1 MSLLPPAVLVLL
13 SNQQSAAGIAAL
25 PFPSCLPP
33 PAAPLQHVAGDD
45 PFCKFNDQMLQLF
58 TSCLFLS
65 GAAAAMVGSYTCRRF
80 GRKATMIAGGAC
92 FLGGT
97 VLVTL
102 AIHMAMLVL
111 GRLVLGVGVGFATQ
125 VGAGAPASCCCLLFG
140 SAARRV
146 AWVSCTAHQQALA
159 GICVNQKLE
168 RTLVTS
174 YHCAE
179 LP

>member
-1 MSLLPPAVLVLL
+1 LFASL
-13 SNQQSAAGIAAL
+13 S
-25 PFPSCLPP
+25 
-33 PAAPLQHVAGDD
+33 LQHVSGTD

-125 VGAGAPASCCCLLFG
+125 VGLLLQ
-140 SAARRV
+140 ATVADWRRPV
-146 AWVSCTAHQQALA
+146 ECQS
-159 GICVNQKLE
+159 
-168 RTLVTS
+168 
-174 YHCAE
+174 
-179 LP
+179 